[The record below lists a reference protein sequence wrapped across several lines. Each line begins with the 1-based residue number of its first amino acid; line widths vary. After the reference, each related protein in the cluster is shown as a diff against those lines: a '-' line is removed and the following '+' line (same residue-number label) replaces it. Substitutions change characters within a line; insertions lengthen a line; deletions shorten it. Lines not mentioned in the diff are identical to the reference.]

1 MPVTVLAISAHP
13 DDETLGVGGRLLAHR
28 AAGDRI
34 AWLIATRALG
44 EKWNEDDRTR
54 KSLEIDRVAQA
65 YGVSERFE
73 LGLPSTTLDR
83 IASNALIDGIGAAV
97 AKVRPEI
104 VYLIHGGDVHTDH
117 RAVFTA
123 AMSVLKPFH
132 MARLGVRRVLCY
144 ETLSSTDAA
153 PACSGDPF
161 LPNVFWDVSN
171 WIDRKIEIMEMYASE
186 RQPDPMPRGPSAI
199 RALARLRGATVG
211 LDYAEA
217 GMLIR
222 EVA

>member
-1 MPVTVLAISAHP
+1 MPQTVLAVSAHP

-34 AWLIATRALG
+34 AWLIATRAAG
-44 EKWNEDDRTR
+44 DRWTDADRTK
-54 KSLEIDRVAQA
+54 KSLEIQLVAEA

-73 LGLPSTTLDR
+73 LGLPSAALDQV
-83 IASNALIDGIGAAV
+83 AANSLMDGISAAL
-97 AKVRPEI
+97 ASVRPKTVYI
-104 VYLIHGGDVHTDH
+104 VHGGDVHTDH
-117 RAVFTA
+117 RAVFHA

-132 MARLGVRRVLCY
+132 MSRFGVERVVSY

-153 PACSGDPF
+153 PLRINEAF
-161 LPNVFWDVSN
+161 IPNVFWDVSE
-171 WIDRKIEIMEMYASE
+171 WIDRKIEIMSLYASE
-186 RQPDPMPRGPSAI
+186 TQPDPMPRGPSAI

-211 LDYAEA
+211 LEYAEA